1 MSCTTPARR
10 QLLRFAGLGALGAA
24 LPRMATAQAWPSRP
38 VRLVVP
44 FAAGTTTDIF
54 GRSIANH
61 LSQALGQ
68 SFVVENRSGAGGNIA
83 VASVAK
89 APADGYTLVL
99 GTSGTHGVNASI
111 YRDPGYDPVRDFT
124 PVVPFVTAPVVL
136 AVRPELGARDFAG
149 FLEIAR
155 RRSRPLT
162 FASAGN
168 GTTGHLSQALL
179 DLRAGVQTV
188 HVPYRSGAQAVTD
201 LLSGQVDAMFYHFL
215 PLMPHVQEGKLLVLG
230 VTAPQRTR
238 NLPEVP
244 TMQEHGLNDFVV
256 EGWWALYLPAG
267 APREIVDRLNAA
279 TNAFLRQ
286 PEAVEA
292 LRAQGVEPLGG
303 TPEELAAK
311 TAAEVAKWREVV
323 RAARIEPG

>member
-1 MSCTTPARR
+1 MSRSMIGRR
-10 QLLRFAGLGALGAA
+10 AALGLLGLAA
-24 LPRMATAQAWPSRP
+24 LPRPGLAQAWPARP
-38 VRLVVP
+38 LRLVVP

-54 GRSIANH
+54 GRAIANH

-68 SFVVENRSGAGGNIA
+68 SVVVDNRSGAGGNIA
-83 VASVAK
+83 VAAVARER
-89 APADGYTLVL
+89 PDGYTMVL

-149 FLEIAR
+149 FLEIAKR
-155 RRSRPLT
+155 RGRPLT

-201 LLSGQVDAMFYHFL
+201 LLSGQVDAMYYHFL
-215 PLMPHVQEGKLLVLG
+215 PLQGHVQEGKLTVLG

-238 NLPEVP
+238 NLPDVP
-244 TMQEHGLNDFVV
+244 TMVELGLRDFVV
-256 EGWWALYLPAG
+256 EGWWAIYLPAG
-267 APREIVDRLNAA
+267 APREAVERINTA
-279 TNAFLRQ
+279 TNAYLRS
-286 PEAVEA
+286 PEAVES
-292 LRAQGVEPLGG
+292 LRAQGVEALGG
-303 TPEELAAK
+303 TPEDLAAR

-323 RAARIEPG
+323 RDARIEPG